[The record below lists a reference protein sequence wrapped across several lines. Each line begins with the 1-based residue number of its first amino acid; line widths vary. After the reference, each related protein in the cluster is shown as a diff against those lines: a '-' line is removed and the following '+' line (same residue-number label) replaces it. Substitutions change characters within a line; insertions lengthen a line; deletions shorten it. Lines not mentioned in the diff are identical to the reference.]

1 MLPLPPTTTP
11 NIPARAELYAAEF
24 MLYEECRRQQRLTQL
39 QRQAHRRR
47 LEEAENAKCGGCV
60 WKRLLNLF
68 CK

>member
-1 MLPLPPTTTP
+1 MSTKP

-24 MLYEECRRQQRLTQL
+24 NFYEECRRQQRLTQQ

-47 LEEAENAKCGGCV
+47 WEELDNAKCGGCV

-68 CK
+68 AK

>member
-24 MLYEECRRQQRLTQL
+24 MLYEECRRQQRLTQQ

-47 LEEAENAKCGGCV
+47 WEETENAKCGGFV
-60 WKRLLNLF
+60 RRLLNLLG
-68 CK
+68 K